1 MEGCLAMSLKER
13 QRLAVFEEVRKGT
26 SSLRWACERLGISYR
41 QGKRSYKRFR
51 EEGHQGLVHR
61 SRGKPS
67 SHTLP
72 HALKDEVLSVYKKE
86 YKELKYGP
94 TLAAEEMAKEGLR
107 VEPETLRR
115 WLLAAGDWTRR
126 RRYPAHRSWRERRPC
141 FGELLQMDG
150 SHHRWFGAAADSM
163 DCLMSLIDDAT
174 GQRMALMRAG
184 ETTES
189 AMRLLW
195 QWIERH
201 GIPQAVYV
209 DGKTVFITQREPS
222 PEEQLEG
229 RVPRTAFGEACAKLG
244 IEVIHARS
252 PQAKGRVERAHAV
265 YQDRLVKRIARY
277 GLTSLDEVNALLR
290 ESFVDELND
299 KFAKPPADARDA
311 HRPLPKGL
319 ELAEVFCFE
328 EIRRVTNDWTIR
340 HENHIYQIAEDNR
353 PLPRPKH
360 NVVVRTR
367 LDGRLD
373 LVYRDKPLH
382 FSRVNTTSTTG
393 RPHPA
398 SQRSKSKVKS
408 KPYRK
413 PQSKASAPSPWRQN
427 CTLMANEPP
436 HSPTG
441 RTTHKV

>member
-26 SSLRWACERLGISYR
+26 SSLRWACERLGVSYR

-51 EEGHQGLVHR
+51 EEGHPGLVHR

-72 HALKDEVLSVYKKE
+72 QALKDDVLSVYEKD
-86 YKELKYGP
+86 YNELNYGP
-94 TLAAEEMAKEGLR
+94 TLAAQELAKEGLR

-126 RRYPAHRSWRERRPC
+126 RRSPAHRSWRERRPC

-150 SHHRWFGAAADSM
+150 SHHRWCGAAGSM

-209 DGKTVFITQREPS
+209 DGKSVFITQREPS
-222 PEEQLEG
+222 PEEQLAD

-244 IEVIHARS
+244 IEVIHAHS
-252 PQAKGRVERAHAV
+252 PQAKGRVERAHGV
-265 YQDRLVKRIARY
+265 YQDRLVKHIARY
-277 GLTSLDEVNALLR
+277 GLTSLDEVNALLC

-299 KFAKPPADARDA
+299 KFAKPAADARDA

-319 ELAEVFCFE
+319 KLAEVFCFE
-328 EIRRVTNDWTIR
+328 ETRRVANDWTIR
-340 HENHIYQIAEDNR
+340 HENHLYQIAEDNR

-360 NVVVRTR
+360 SVVVRTR

-382 FSRVNTTSTTG
+382 FSRVSTTSTTG
-393 RPHPA
+393 RPHPSTSKA
-398 SQRSKSKVKS
+398 KFKPHPKSKSNT
-408 KPYRK
+408 
-413 PQSKASAPSPWRQN
+413 SAPSPWRQN
-427 CTLMANEPP
+427 CTLMANEPVR
-436 HSPTG
+436 SPTG
-441 RTTHKV
+441 KTHKE